1 MLQGEEDFWLAGGAY
16 DGLGI
21 LSTDKGNQ
29 KVGGENNSSASAE
42 PSVEAPPPPSSSP
55 FPSSSDVPHGMLEPL
70 APGEVAR
77 YTTVA
82 VGSRS
87 AASAFVKAYGEKVVP
102 AASNVQGYK
111 RGVLLH
117 DALGSSVVS
126 WHSTLVSESVYST
139 KLDLR
144 FVNIHIFTF
153 FFGSWLLKYIVYIA
167 LNVFGDVSFIEPV
180 YGCSLLV
187 LPTARGVGV
196 EQS

>member
-1 MLQGEEDFWLAGGAY
+1 
-16 DGLGI
+16 
-21 LSTDKGNQ
+21 
-29 KVGGENNSSASAE
+29 
-42 PSVEAPPPPSSSP
+42 
-55 FPSSSDVPHGMLEPL
+55 
-70 APGEVAR
+70 
-77 YTTVA
+77 
-82 VGSRS
+82 
-87 AASAFVKAYGEKVVP
+87 VKAYGEKVVP

-167 LNVFGDVSFIEPV
+167 LNIFGDVSFIEPV